1 MVHQLSAPLPTPPT
15 SPSLSD
21 QQLIDPRAHGHTRP
35 ALQLL
40 DQLVNFYQQE
50 RVWVHHTRAALF
62 ELSMAASSSAAATH
76 AHSDDPSPS
85 TAAPD
90 EDQPI
95 VPAPGAAVAA
105 EAHHG
110 VPDVTIKDE
119 PVDVDMALGLGA
131 GFGDDAPTKSDARRN
146 TRWMRRKNS
155 MRLQLKLDGISPAA
169 RGRSRRRRG
178 APAPAPAAPDMH
190 AQEEPLMP
198 GEHGARLLQ
207 QFGDLMDARM
217 ESCQRVTRLVQEAG
231 RQDLLYGDR

>member
-1 MVHQLSAPLPTPPT
+1 MVHQISAPLPTPPT
-15 SPSLSD
+15 SPSLSEP
-21 QQLIDPRAHGHTRP
+21 QLVESRGSSTRP

-62 ELSMAASSSAAATH
+62 ELAMASSAAAGPSLSTST
-76 AHSDDPSPS
+76 SDDPSPS
-85 TAAPD
+85 STHPD
-90 EDQPI
+90 EL
-95 VPAPGAAVAA
+95 PAADP
-105 EAHHG
+105 HSG
-110 VPDVTIKDE
+110 VPDVTVKSE
-119 PVDVDMALGLGA
+119 PVDVDMALAGLSKP
-131 GFGDDAPTKSDARRN
+131 DRH

-155 MRLQLKLDGISPAA
+155 MRLQLKLDGISPAT

-178 APAPAPAAPDMH
+178 DPAPPPPVPQIANLHHHQLYAAEVD
-190 AQEEPLMP
+190 EPLMP